1 MKAQYLVLVL
11 LFGFASVEAPA
22 QSTPPKPT
30 WHEDSQTFTC
40 PTGFDVHVGEKQ
52 GVPFVSCVVIKEA
65 PSAPPQASGGFDFGF
80 KPVPPVAA
88 QTAPPPPP
96 GFVQVTPIRAT
107 QQRAPSQKD
116 IPAIAKSA
124 NGSIVSIVM
133 SDKDSKPLGQGS
145 GFLVSNDG
153 LLVTNYHVIAE
164 GVSAVAKLPDGAFY
178 LIDGVVASDKSRDV
192 AVLKAHG
199 HNFRPLS
206 LGNSDRV
213 QVGEEVV
220 AIGSPLSLE
229 STVSNG
235 IVSGMRTAEDLGGK
249 FLQVTAPI
257 SPGSSGG
264 PLFNMIGEVIGIT
277 TMYIKGGENL
287 NFAIPIND
295 AKRLLLSKSSTLRD
309 WPNEHESAKTEKRD
323 HEEHVTPTES
333 TEYTWPDPVGLAS
346 LAHRFYEQDNQAGLF
361 NPENFGTAPD
371 SSKVSLGRIS
381 SADYVCFSDDVR
393 SDEFF
398 TFQAWAYSK
407 EYDKAWHLLDKVSD
421 REEFVKLQ
429 IKQMEIQRA
438 IRQDAPYLN
447 FLSGDDVKDTRS
459 SIDGFFLNAGR
470 MLKKDVYSKG
480 IKVDTFEYHWG
491 GTSWFF
497 HDLQFLGI
505 FGAMPSRGPDA
516 PTSSPRARFL
526 SIQLFREDD
535 FMQVLRYAES
545 DTDHHVIASGYCQRM
560 KCSPQSPR
568 CM

>member
-1 MKAQYLVLVL
+1 LK
-11 LFGFASVEAPA
+11 PA
-22 QSTPPKPT
+22 QIFQ
-30 WHEDSQTFTC
+30 SQAGS
-40 PTGFDVHVGEKQ
+40 PLSGRV
-52 GVPFVSCVVIKEA
+52 VSEGLAAKRNKGMANRIAKRTLLAIFFFSQVVAGQSA
-65 PSAPPQASGGFDFGF
+65 PS
-80 KPVPPVAA
+80 
-88 QTAPPPPP
+88 
-96 GFVQVTPIRAT
+96 R
-107 QQRAPSQKD
+107 KD
-116 IPAIAKSA
+116 IPTIAKAA

-133 SDKDSKPLGQGS
+133 SDKDGKPLSQGS
-145 GFLVSNDG
+145 GFLASKDG

-164 GVSAVAKLPDGAFY
+164 GVSAVAKFPDGAFY
-178 LIDGVVASDKSRDV
+178 LIDGVVISDKSRDV
-192 AVLKAHG
+192 AILKAHG
-199 HNFRPLS
+199 QNFRPLS

-235 IVSGMRTAEDLGGK
+235 IISGMRTEEDLGGK

-264 PLFNMIGEVIGIT
+264 PLFNMMGEVIGIT

-309 WPNEHESAKTEKRD
+309 WPNKHESAKTEKRD
-323 HEEHVTPTES
+323 HEEHVTPAQS

-346 LAHRFYEQDNQAGLF
+346 LAHGFYEQDTKAGLF

-371 SSKVSLGRIS
+371 GSKVSLGRMS
-381 SADYVCFSDDVR
+381 NADYVCFSDDVS

-407 EYDKAWHLLDKVSD
+407 EYDEAWHLLDKVGDPSNPSN
-421 REEFVKLQ
+421 REDFFKRQAKQ
-429 IKQMEIQRA
+429 IEIQRA
-438 IRQDAPYLN
+438 IKQDAPYLN
-447 FLSGDDVKDTRS
+447 FLSGGVVKDTQS
-459 SIDGFFLNAGR
+459 SIDGFFRDGGR
-470 MLKKDVYSKG
+470 ILKKDIYSKG

-491 GTSWFF
+491 GTSWFL

-505 FGAMPSRGPDA
+505 FGATPPRGPDA
-516 PTSSPRARFL
+516 PTSSARARFL

-545 DTDHHVIASGYCQRM
+545 DADHNVVASGYCQKR
-560 KCSPQSPR
+560 
-568 CM
+568 